1 MQNLSEI
8 DKITIEGRKKLNMTC
23 VSSVDGFSENVLK
36 LTVLD
41 SKITIN
47 GENIKITAFNK
58 DSGNL
63 IAEGVFNEIKY
74 NFKKPSFI
82 KRVLK

>member
-1 MQNLSEI
+1 MQNLNEI
-8 DKITIEGRKKLNMTC
+8 DKITIEGRKKLNMSC
-23 VSSVDGFSENVLK
+23 VSSVDGFSESVLK

-41 SKITIN
+41 NKITIN
-47 GENIKITAFNK
+47 GENIKITAFTK

-63 IAEGVFNEIKY
+63 VAEGVFNEIKY

>member
-1 MQNLSEI
+1 MQNLNEI
-8 DKITIEGRKKLNMTC
+8 DKITIEGRKKLNMSC

-41 SKITIN
+41 NRIIIN

-63 IAEGVFNEIKY
+63 IAEGIFNEIKY
-74 NFKKPSFI
+74 NFKKQSFI
-82 KRVLK
+82 KRMLK

>member
-23 VSSVDGFSENVLK
+23 VSSVDGFSESVLK